1 LWYNVITLAKN
12 WSSGGSM
19 YNEHAESE
27 EVYGRKEAMWD
38 AIGMAM
44 LVPLCYAC
52 FVLGW
57 AVLA

>member
-1 LWYNVITLAKN
+1 
-12 WSSGGSM
+12 
-19 YNEHAESE
+19 
-27 EVYGRKEAMWD
+27 MWD

-57 AVLA
+57 AVFA